1 MDYVLGT
8 MLFWFSAVVIWNMW
22 EDFSGSEL

>member
-1 MDYVLGT
+1 MDYAIWALLT
-8 MLFWFSAVVIWNMW
+8 WFSTMVVLNMW